1 MTVVAPSVRTVDGE
15 EIVSRMV
22 VMVELSAVAS
32 QRAVVVPCSVK
43 LRQLK
48 FKEVEVEPIFQLQR
62 RHAFDKAV
70 VRRDDVVHLLL
81 FDRSGLM
88 CLWRCV

>member
-1 MTVVAPSVRTVDGE
+1 VFFG
-15 EIVSRMV
+15 
-22 VMVELSAVAS
+22 L
-32 QRAVVVPCSVK
+32 K

-70 VRRDDVVHLLL
+70 VRRD
-81 FDRSGLM
+81 M
-88 CLWRCV
+88 YRCCSSSLVR

>member
-32 QRAVVVPCSVK
+32 QRAVVVPCWVVAGVFW
-43 LRQLK
+43 LEAETI
-48 FKEVEVEPIFQLQR
+48 EV
-62 RHAFDKAV
+62 
-70 VRRDDVVHLLL
+70 
-81 FDRSGLM
+81 
-88 CLWRCV
+88 

>member
-1 MTVVAPSVRTVDGE
+1 MVRRLFLGWLSWSSCLLWPVRGLLLCRVRWLLVGDG
-15 EIVSRMV
+15 
-22 VMVELSAVAS
+22 L
-32 QRAVVVPCSVK
+32 K

-70 VRRDDVVHLLL
+70 VRRD
-81 FDRSGLM
+81 M
-88 CLWRCV
+88 YRCCTSSLVR